1 MVRRLLVALFLAL
14 SAGLPAWAQG
24 DAGALRVREAAGAIV
39 RGNLDQ
45 AIALYNEAL
54 DDKSLPN
61 DRRATIL
68 NDRGVAFARRQRGH
82 CQLDRLDCDF
92 NNQCQRNHGR
102 RRSHGFRDV
111 RHDERSVADCLRHQL
126 VDRT

>member
-1 MVRRLLVALFLAL
+1 MVRRLLMALSLAL
-14 SAGLPAWAQG
+14 PAGLPAWAQSESG
-24 DAGALRVREAAGAIV
+24 ILRVREAAGAIV

-68 NDRGVAFARRQRGH
+68 NDRGVAYSRRQQH
-82 CQLDRLDCDF
+82 KEAIEDF
-92 NNQCQRNHGR
+92 NRAIQLYP
-102 RRSHGFRDV
+102 
-111 RHDERSVADCLRHQL
+111 ESVSYTHLTLPTILR
-126 VDRT
+126 V